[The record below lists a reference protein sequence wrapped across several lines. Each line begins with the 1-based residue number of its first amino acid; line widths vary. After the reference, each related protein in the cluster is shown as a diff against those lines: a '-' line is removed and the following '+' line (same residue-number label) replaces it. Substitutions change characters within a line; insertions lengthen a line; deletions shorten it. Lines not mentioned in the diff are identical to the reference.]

1 MIWHYSHKINVM
13 RDFLV
18 PQEQE
23 VLLEA
28 HRAERVK
35 RKADFTPKAV
45 LKVKQMVE
53 SGRLKNFIQ
62 EEMRNSFAGIE
73 F

>member
-1 MIWHYSHKINVM
+1 
-13 RDFLV
+13 
-18 PQEQE
+18 
-23 VLLEA
+23 
-28 HRAERVK
+28 
-35 RKADFTPKAV
+35 
-45 LKVKQMVE
+45 MVE